1 MDKENL
7 LKKLKQDPI
16 RNMSTIGFV
25 ENNQIEKVLNKKNS
39 YIIIAES
46 DHLWAY
52 IVSNDRNELKFLI
65 LNNEI
70 GTKYFASVEDWM
82 LPLLTDSNENEWMLK
97 TKRYYFPEDSKI
109 EAPVNEVESL
119 VEDDI
124 EVILEHSNYA
134 EYLSHN
140 LLLKR
145 MKDGPT
151 AAIRVDGKLVAWGL
165 THDDK
170 SLGFLHVLTEYR
182 NNGYARDIGRYLVN
196 KKREMNEMIYL
207 NIEPDNKKSIKLT
220 EGLGFKY
227 DRNIS
232 WVKLK

>member
-1 MDKENL
+1 MDKTKLLEK
-7 LKKLKQDPI
+7 LKKDPI

-25 ENNQIEKVLNKKNS
+25 ENNQIKKLLNKGNS

-52 IVSNDRNELKFLI
+52 TSSKDLDELKFLL
-65 LNNEI
+65 LNNELK
-70 GTKYFASVEDWM
+70 TKYFASVEDWM
-82 LPLLTDSNENEWMLK
+82 LQLLTDNNEVEWMLN
-97 TKRYYFPEDSKI
+97 TRRYYFPKDAKLKE
-109 EAPVNEVESL
+109 PVNKVSSL
-119 VEDDI
+119 GENDI
-124 EVILEHSNYA
+124 VVILKHSNYS

-145 MKDGPT
+145 MEDGPT

-170 SLGFLHVLTEYR
+170 SLGFLHVLSDYR

-196 KKREMNEMIYL
+196 KKRDMDEMIYL

-220 EGLGFKY
+220 EGLGFIY

>member
-1 MDKENL
+1 MDKEKL
-7 LKKLKQDPI
+7 LKKLKKDPI

-25 ENNQIEKVLNKKNS
+25 ENNPIKKVLNKGDT

-46 DHLWAY
+46 NHLWAY
-52 IVSNDRNELKFLI
+52 LSSENRDELKFLL
-65 LNNEI
+65 LNNDLE
-70 GTKYFASVEDWM
+70 TKYFTSVEDWM
-82 LPLLTDSNENEWMLK
+82 LPLVTANNEAEWLLK
-97 TKRYYFPEDSKI
+97 TRRYYFPEDA
-109 EAPVNEVESL
+109 ELEEPVNEIDSL
-119 VEDDI
+119 KEDDI
-124 EVILEHSNYA
+124 EVILEHSVYA
-134 EYLSHN
+134 DYLSHD

-170 SLGFLHVLTEYR
+170 SLGFLHVISEYR

-196 KKREMNEMIYL
+196 KKRELDEMIYL